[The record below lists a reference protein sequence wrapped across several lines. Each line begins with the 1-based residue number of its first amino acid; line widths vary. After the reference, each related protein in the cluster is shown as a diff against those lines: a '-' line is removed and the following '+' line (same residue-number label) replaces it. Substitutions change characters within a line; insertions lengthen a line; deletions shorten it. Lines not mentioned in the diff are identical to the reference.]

1 MTMTFY
7 IGKEYMT
14 ISEKF
19 AYVRNYIRRTEP
31 EIRTGSNAECF
42 RWIVKRMYE
51 LVKEKEVKNEN

>member
-1 MTMTFY
+1 
-7 IGKEYMT
+7 MT

-31 EIRTGSNAECF
+31 DIRTGSNAECF

-51 LVKEKEVKNEN
+51 LVKEKEAENNE

>member
-14 ISEKF
+14 ITEKF
-19 AYVRNYIRRTEP
+19 EYVRLHLKRTEP
-31 EIRTGSNAECF
+31 DIRTGSNAECF

-51 LVKEKEVKNEN
+51 LVKEKEAENNE